1 MGRPEGS
8 GCYCFPNALLTECI
22 GTLECGYRFV
32 VVDSEAGMEHI
43 ARGTVR
49 SPDILLITSDP
60 GARGMRTAGRIR
72 DLAESL
78 GLSRDRIYLVVNR
91 DRDDAVASSNI
102 PLIARIPE
110 DPGVGDA
117 DLAGTPIVGIPAAS
131 PARAAV
137 RALAGWL
144 VGECAQRRG

>member
-1 MGRPEGS
+1 
-8 GCYCFPNALLTECI
+8 
-22 GTLECGYRFV
+22 
-32 VVDSEAGMEHI
+32 
-43 ARGTVR
+43 
-49 SPDILLITSDP
+49 
-60 GARGMRTAGRIR
+60 MRTAGRIR